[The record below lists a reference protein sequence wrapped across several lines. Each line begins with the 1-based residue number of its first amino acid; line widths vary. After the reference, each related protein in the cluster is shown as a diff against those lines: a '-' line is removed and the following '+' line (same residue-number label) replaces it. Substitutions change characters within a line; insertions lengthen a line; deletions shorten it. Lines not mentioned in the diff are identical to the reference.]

1 MTSPTSMRLFF
12 LAVAAVLCLVAS
24 PAAHAQTPPGPD
36 TSPAAPPPAQQDA
49 AVNRLAG
56 EPNGKKLILKDGDF
70 QLVREYT
77 RNGDRVRYFSL
88 ERGDWEEI
96 PASMIDWAATQKAEA
111 AAVARNE
118 AEAKKLKQQEDA
130 SRMDMALDVDASLLT
145 GSGTFLPSGEGMFA
159 VEGRKVTLLAQAELE
174 SHRDKKQTLKQII
187 SPIPI
192 IPGKTNIELAD
203 SHAKIRVDPSHLEF
217 YLREA
222 PPDPERVSAIR
233 KSSRP
238 GDTDSGPDVELV
250 RATIKGNKRVFV
262 QIKDLF
268 GEKMDEDRKT
278 VLLQR
283 WEIARDVYRFTLGEQ
298 LPPGEYALAE
308 ITADGLNMYVW
319 DFGVDGKGDEKKK

>member
-1 MTSPTSMRLFF
+1 MTSSTFMRPFS
-12 LAVAAVLCLVAS
+12 LAFALCLAAS

-49 AVNRLAG
+49 AASRLAG
-56 EPNGKKLILKDGDF
+56 APNGKKLVLKDGDF

-77 RNGDRVRYFSL
+77 RNKDRVRYFSL

-96 PASMIDWAATQKAEA
+96 PAAMVDWVATQKAEA

-118 AEAKKLKQQEDA
+118 AEAKKLKQQEEA
-130 SRMDMALDVDASLLT
+130 SRTDMALDVDASLLT
-145 GSGTFLPSGEGMFA
+145 GSGAFLPTGEGMFA
-159 VEGRKVTLLAQAELE
+159 VEGKKVIFLEQAELE

-187 SPIPI
+187 SPIPLVS
-192 IPGKTNIELAD
+192 GKTNIELPGT
-203 SHAKIRVDPSHLEF
+203 HAKMRIDPSHLEF

-222 PPDPERVSAIR
+222 PPDPDHVSSIR

-238 GDTDSGPDVELV
+238 LDNTSGPDVELV
-250 RATIKGNKRVFV
+250 RATVKGGKRIF
-262 QIKDLF
+262 QEIKDLF
-268 GEKMDEDRKT
+268 GEKMEEDRKT

-283 WEIARDVYRFTLGEQ
+283 WEIAPNVFRFTLAEQ

-308 ITADGLNMYVW
+308 LMPDGLNLYVW
-319 DFGVDGKGDEKKK
+319 DFGVDGKGEEKK